1 MKNKECFERIL
12 QLINDTDFKENYMW
26 MCSSVF
32 IKKKIQQFSP
42 WKQDII
48 DVYYCR
54 EFIHIM
60 PKDQN
65 VNIQERG
72 IRTGVTVQ
80 CKRKRMHYF
89 TCTCKQR
96 LGNNHAQR
104 SKYMCI
110 YKAFCLSTKKLHDKQ
125 YLGERCVSCW

>member
-1 MKNKECFERIL
+1 
-12 QLINDTDFKENYMW
+12 

-42 WKQDII
+42 RKQDII

-96 LGNNHAQR
+96 SGNNHAQR

-110 YKAFCLSTKKLHDKQ
+110 YKAFCLSTKKPIKLSQ
-125 YLGERCVSCW
+125 